1 MKLTQKNLY
10 IKFLLIALF
19 AVWGQS
25 AQAQDSRTMMEYL
38 VQERPVLAGLLTKA
52 GFAPLMTGDAPITF
66 FAPSE
71 SALQGLSNESPER
84 LRAILSSHI
93 LKGMYLEQ
101 DLKEG
106 KTLKSACSTTN
117 ITIYRKKNQTLVNGI
132 PVERSNI
139 QVKNGVIHMLGGVI
153 RS

>member
-1 MKLTQKNLY
+1 MKLTQPYLY

-19 AVWGQS
+19 ALGVHTT
-25 AQAQDSRTMMEYL
+25 QAQENRSMMEYL
-38 VQERPVLAGLLTKA
+38 VQERPVLSDLLTKA
-52 GFAPLMTGDAPITF
+52 GFTPLLSGNVQITL

-71 SALQGLSNESPER
+71 STLQSISNESPER

-93 LKGMYLEQ
+93 VKGVYLEQ

-106 KTLKSACSTTN
+106 KSLTPVCNTSS
-117 ITIYRKKNQTLVNGI
+117 ITIYRKRGQTLVNGVSI
-132 PVERSNI
+132 QRPDV
-139 QVKNGVIHMLGGVI
+139 QVKNGVVHELAGMI